1 MQIYKYRFLKRIIAF
16 LRDKHEERSIIA
28 RYASRGWC
36 DSTERALSNEL
47 MRRHTFECE
56 RRSPIRAPAYDPRR
70 PRMDA
75 GNTLCHA

>member
-28 RYASRGWC
+28 RYGGRRWC

-47 MRRHTFECE
+47 IAQAHF
-56 RRSPIRAPAYDPRR
+56 
-70 PRMDA
+70 
-75 GNTLCHA
+75 